1 MRLHSIIQLM
11 VLSLSLGLAQTIVGQ
26 NSGDLRD
33 PEFLVEQYNK
43 LVAKHNALIK
53 KTTTIIEQQKTSQ
66 SSTSDDPSISK
77 KLNDAISQIVELEGQ
92 LSILKQGKVRP
103 NAGNIYLEE
112 TNARLQRQL
121 QELKADEQEL
131 AQLVSELTNEN
142 RD

>member
-1 MRLHSIIQLM
+1 MGGFWASIFK
-11 VLSLSLGLAQTIVGQ
+11 VLGGLEGAWEHLGLHLERLQPHSDSKIPTTCTI
-26 NSGDLRD
+26 
-33 PEFLVEQYNK
+33 P
-43 LVAKHNALIK
+43 A
-53 KTTTIIEQQKTSQ
+53 EQQKNSQ
-66 SSTSDDPSISK
+66 SSTSVDPSISK

-103 NAGNIYLEE
+103 NVGNIYLEE

-142 RD
+142 RALKNDKKKARCRS